1 MASTMQLLETVNEMA
16 GALDSGECRTMLY
29 LCGRLDLD
37 SNEEGLGEF
46 LRSGVIQGQMNDL
59 FLVELLFEVKRFD
72 ILWKLFSTKAH
83 DVESALGNRHV
94 LSRYR

>member
-1 MASTMQLLETVNEMA
+1 MASAPELLETVDQMA

-29 LCGRLDLD
+29 LCGSLDPD
-37 SNEEGLGEF
+37 GNEEGLGEL
-46 LRSGVIQGQMNDL
+46 LRSGVTRGQMNDL

-72 ILWKLFSTKAH
+72 ILWKLFGTKAH
-83 DVESALGNRHV
+83 DIESALGNRHV